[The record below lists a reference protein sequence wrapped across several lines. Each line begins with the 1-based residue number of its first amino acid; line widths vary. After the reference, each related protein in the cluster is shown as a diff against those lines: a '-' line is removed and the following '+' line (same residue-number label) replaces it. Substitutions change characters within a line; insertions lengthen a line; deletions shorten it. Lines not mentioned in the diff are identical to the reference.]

1 MVEKPG
7 AQNVTAYENQD
18 NHYELGDHKKWK
30 KVLLL
35 FFF

>member
-18 NHYELGDHKKWK
+18 NQYELSDHKKWK